1 MSIPT
6 VHRRMDSCGAWEDWL
21 ALPGAVNLQYMGHAR
36 EGGKVAFETTMTKL
50 PIVFVHRTP
59 GKSFR
64 VSLKECCNYL
74 HSLPKEIID
83 PACHVLS
90 ALLAES
96 FHNRFACSIQ
106 HIIEAASTSN
116 YPLPLQADRVCE
128 LAESLSACTKF
139 LFLRNSEQP
148 KRSWIV
154 LDIYALLHNINGK
167 IFAPTSFPENVFKP
181 MNTGI
186 LTWSELSQEF
196 PDLDPSLLIPFLCR
210 LELCQVISDQDVL
223 NLINGDVTDVEKD
236 SATCKVAAEKEYFR
250 SSSDPSESRLVPHH
264 RRCESCP
271 LVGSPASVSVCNCDS
286 KVRPK
291 AFNLSL
297 QLEEM
302 YLFFPG
308 LISPEEPKDNIWI
321 SGEFEFYSGWCLKC
335 DHEQKFFSLRF
346 LHTLLLRLSFGYAV
360 TKSANGMCEQLEC
373 TLWKNGLRWL
383 NLDGIETIV
392 EMVEDR
398 KAVLLLIRM
407 KKGSILKGLQLRA
420 AIIRKILETKKEYCS
435 RIAASDSFIDPA
447 HLKARCCYPVI
458 NRTVNNLRRFD
469 ITMIAKAFCTNS
481 KLVEVSI
488 FLG

>member
-1 MSIPT
+1 M
-6 VHRRMDSCGAWEDWL
+6 
-21 ALPGAVNLQYMGHAR
+21 
-36 EGGKVAFETTMTKL
+36 
-50 PIVFVHRTP
+50 
-59 GKSFR
+59 
-64 VSLKECCNYL
+64 SLKQSCKHL
-74 HSLPKEIID
+74 HSLPKEIVD

-90 ALLAES
+90 AVLAEN
-96 FHNRFACSIQ
+96 FQNQFACNIQ
-106 HIIEAASTSN
+106 HIIEVANASKH
-116 YPLPLQADRVCE
+116 PLPLQADRVCE

-167 IFAPTSFPENVFKP
+167 IFAPSGFPENVFKP

-186 LTWSELSQEF
+186 LAWSDLSHEF
-196 PDLDPSLLIPFLCR
+196 PDLDPSLIIPFLCR
-210 LELCQVISDQDVL
+210 LEFCQVISDKDIL
-223 NLINGDVTDVEKD
+223 HLINGDVPDVEKD
-236 SATCKVAAEKEYFR
+236 SAISAAKDSF
-250 SSSDPSESRLVPHH
+250 SEPRE

-271 LVGSPASVSVCNCDS
+271 SLAKVSLCKCDS
-286 KVRPK
+286 KVKSK
-291 AFNLSL
+291 AFTLSL
-297 QLEEM
+297 QLQEK

-308 LISPEEPKDNIWI
+308 LISPEEPKDNIWT

-335 DHEQKFFSLRF
+335 DHEQQFFNLRF

-360 TKSANGMCEQLEC
+360 TKSASGMCEQIEC

-407 KKGSILKGLQLRA
+407 KKDSTLKGLKLRA
-420 AIIRKILETKKEYCS
+420 AIISKVLETKKEYCS
-435 RIAASDSFIDPA
+435 RIATSESFIDPA

-458 NRTVNNLRRFD
+458 NRHVNNLRRFD
-469 ITMIAKAFCTNS
+469 ITRIAKVFCKNS
-481 KLVEVSI
+481 K
-488 FLG
+488 